1 MIPLPNPFDV
11 MGSVAGKIVVDG
23 WTAAMLAIWNG
34 GLWVLRLVLGWVD
47 SLLSPDLSENG
58 PAAELYRVTFWLAGV
73 VLLVM
78 AIVQV
83 GIAAGRRDGNGLAR
97 VLIGVGQFAIVWG
110 GWIGYT
116 VAVTAAC
123 SGLTRALMESL
134 MNVASWGAWQPW
146 TPIDGKD
153 ITDAATATVLGMMG
167 VLVWIAAI
175 AHVVVM
181 LTRAAALMVIVATTP
196 IAAAGL
202 ANDTTRG
209 WFWKTFRWFHA
220 AAFTPVVVV
229 LVTGVGMKFADG
241 VATGQSSGPLQ
252 AIGTAVPA
260 IVLICVAA
268 FSPLALFKLL
278 AFVDPGTA
286 SGAAMRAGM
295 ASVGGLQGLLR
306 GNPSAGET
314 AAAQSDETGR
324 AAGEADSEGATSARI
339 ANAGASAASFLGPVG
354 ALAASGIGLM
364 AKVGT
369 ASAAVGADVTNQ
381 AGIGHNSYYPDYIG
395 SGGDG
400 ARANREARDTGDD
413 AGPADSPTPNPAA
426 QAGTPEPPAI
436 QLADSTGNGS
446 AAAGAGGPASSS
458 VGTEASLAAEV
469 AVL

>member
-11 MGSVAGKIVVDG
+11 MGSVAAKIVVDG
-23 WTAAMLAIWNG
+23 WTAGMLAIWNG

-47 SLLSPDLSENG
+47 SLLSPDLSEQG

-73 VLLVM
+73 VLLVLTF
-78 AIVQV
+78 VQI
-83 GIAAGRRDGNGLAR
+83 GLAAGRRDGKSLAR

-110 GWIGYT
+110 GWIAYT

-123 SGLTRALMESL
+123 TGLTRALMGSL
-134 MNVASWGAWQPW
+134 MNVTSWGAWQPW
-146 TPIDGKD
+146 DPIDAKD

-167 VLVWIAAI
+167 VLVWVAAI
-175 AHVVVM
+175 AHVIVM

-202 ANDTTRG
+202 ANDTTRA
-209 WFWKTFRWFHA
+209 WFWKAFRWFHA

-229 LVTGVGMKFADG
+229 LVTGIGMKFAEG
-241 VATGQSSGPLQ
+241 VANGQSSGPLQ
-252 AIGTAVPA
+252 AIATAVPA
-260 IVLICVAA
+260 IVLICIAA

-295 ASVGGLQGLLR
+295 TAVGGLQGLLR
-306 GNPSAGET
+306 GNPAAGET
-314 AAAQSDETGR
+314 AASQADELGR
-324 AAGEADSEGATSARI
+324 SAGEADTEGATSARI
-339 ANAGASAASFLGPVG
+339 ANAAGSAAAFLGPVG

-369 ASAAVGADVTNQ
+369 AGAAGGADVTNQ
-381 AGIGHNSYYPDYIG
+381 AGIGHNSYYPDYTG

-400 ARANREARDTGDD
+400 ARANREARDDGDD
-413 AGPADSPTPNPAA
+413 NPPAESPAPDPIPPTTVQSPTAPSPLSATAA
-426 QAGTPEPPAI
+426 SSGT
-436 QLADSTGNGS
+436 TG
-446 AAAGAGGPASSS
+446 AAAGTAS
-458 VGTEASLAAEV
+458 EAEV
-469 AVL
+469 AAVAL

>member
-11 MGSVAGKIVVDG
+11 MGSVAAKIVVDG
-23 WTAAMLAIWNG
+23 WTAGMLAIWNG
-34 GLWVLRLVLGWVD
+34 GLWVLRLVLSWVD
-47 SLLSPDLSENG
+47 SLLSPDLSESG
-58 PAAELYRVTFWLAGV
+58 PAADLYRVTFWLAGV

-78 AIVQV
+78 TVVQI
-83 GIAAGRRDGNGLAR
+83 GIAAGRRDGKSLAR

-116 VAVTAAC
+116 VAVAAAC
-123 SGLTRALMESL
+123 SGLTRALMASL
-134 MNVASWGAWQPW
+134 MNVTSWSAWQPW

-153 ITDAATATVLGMMG
+153 ITDAATATVLGVMG

-209 WFWKTFRWFHA
+209 WFWKAFRWFHA

-229 LVTGVGMKFADG
+229 LVTGIGMKFAEG
-241 VATGQSSGPLQ
+241 VANGQSSGPLQ
-252 AIGTAVPA
+252 AIATAVPA
-260 IVLICVAA
+260 IVLICIAA

-295 ASVGGLQGLLR
+295 ASVGGFQGLLR
-306 GNPSAGET
+306 GNPAAGET
-314 AAAQSDETGR
+314 AASQSDESGR
-324 AAGEADSEGATSARI
+324 SAGEADAEGATSARI
-339 ANAGASAASFLGPVG
+339 ANAGASAASFLGPIG
-354 ALAASGIGLM
+354 AAAASGIGWM

-369 ASAAVGADVTNQ
+369 TSAAVGADVTNQ
-381 AGIGHNSYYPDYIG
+381 AGVGHNSYYPDYTG

-400 ARANREARDTGDD
+400 ARANREARDTGNNT
-413 AGPADSPTPNPAA
+413 APADEPTPDPAPPPTTQTSTTASPTTASAA
-426 QAGTPEPPAI
+426 RAGGSGAEAGT
-436 QLADSTGNGS
+436 
-446 AAAGAGGPASSS
+446 GATAE
-458 VGTEASLAAEV
+458 VAEV
-469 AVL
+469 AVVAL

>member
-1 MIPLPNPFDV
+1 
-11 MGSVAGKIVVDG
+11 MGSVAAKIVVDG

-34 GLWVLRLVLGWVD
+34 GLWVLRLVLSWVD

-58 PAAELYRVTFWLAGV
+58 PAADLYRVTFWLAGV

-78 AIVQV
+78 TIVQI
-83 GIAAGRRDGNGLAR
+83 GIAAGRRDGKSLAR

-110 GWIGYT
+110 GWIAYT

-134 MNVASWGAWQPW
+134 MNVTSWGAWQPW

-153 ITDAATATVLGMMG
+153 ITDAATATVLGVMG

-202 ANDTTRG
+202 PNDTTRS
-209 WFWKTFRWFHA
+209 WFWKSFRWFHA
-220 AAFTPVVVV
+220 AALTPVVVV
-229 LVTGVGMKFADG
+229 LVTGIGMKFAEG
-241 VATGQSSGPLQ
+241 VANGQSSGPLQ
-252 AIGTAVPA
+252 AIATAVPA
-260 IVLICVAA
+260 VVLICIAA

-295 ASVGGLQGLLR
+295 ASVGGIQGLLR
-306 GNPSAGET
+306 GNPAAGET
-314 AAAQSDETGR
+314 SATQSDESGR
-324 AAGEADSEGATSARI
+324 SAGEADTEGATSARI
-339 ANAGASAASFLGPVG
+339 ANAGASAASFLGPIG
-354 ALAASGIGLM
+354 ALAASGIGVM

-369 ASAAVGADVTNQ
+369 VSAAVGADVTNQ
-381 AGIGHNSYYPDYIG
+381 AGVGHNSYYPDYTG

-400 ARANREARDTGDD
+400 ARANREARDPGNDN
-413 AGPADSPTPNPAA
+413 APADSPTPDPTPPPTTQAPTAPTASPASA
-426 QAGTPEPPAI
+426 TAAPAGGSGA
-436 QLADSTGNGS
+436 AAVAGS
-446 AAAGAGGPASSS
+446 A
-458 VGTEASLAAEV
+458 TEVAEV
-469 AVL
+469 AAVAL

>member
-1 MIPLPNPFDV
+1 MIPLPNPFDA
-11 MGSVAGKIVVDG
+11 MGSVAAKIVVDG

-34 GLWVLRLVLGWVD
+34 GLWVLRLVLSWVD
-47 SLLSPDLSENG
+47 SLLSPDLSEQG
-58 PAAELYRVTFWLAGV
+58 PAADLYRVTFWLAGV

-78 AIVQV
+78 AIVQI
-83 GIAAGRRDGNGLAR
+83 GIAAGRRDGKSLAR

-134 MNVASWGAWQPW
+134 MNVTSWGAWQPW
-146 TPIDGKD
+146 TSIDGKD

-167 VLVWIAAI
+167 VLIWVAAI
-175 AHVVVM
+175 AHVIVM

-209 WFWKTFRWFHA
+209 WFWKSFRWFHA

-229 LVTGVGMKFADG
+229 LVTGIGMKFAEG
-241 VATGQSSGPLQ
+241 VANGQSSGPLQ
-252 AIGTAVPA
+252 AIATAVPA
-260 IVLICVAA
+260 IVLICIAA

-295 ASVGGLQGLLR
+295 ASVGGIQGLLR
-306 GNPSAGET
+306 GNPAAGESAATQSDESGRSAGET
-314 AAAQSDETGR
+314 
-324 AAGEADSEGATSARI
+324 DSEGATSARI

-354 ALAASGIGLM
+354 AIAATGIGLM
-364 AKVGT
+364 AKIGT
-369 ASAAVGADVTNQ
+369 TSAAAGADVTNQ
-381 AGIGHNSYYPDYIG
+381 AGIGHNSYYPDYTG

-413 AGPADSPTPNPAA
+413 PAPADPPPADPTPAPSAQTLAAPTGSPASA
-426 QAGTPEPPAI
+426 TATPAG
-436 QLADSTGNGS
+436 SSS
-446 AAAGAGGPASSS
+446 AAAGAGSA
-458 VGTEASLAAEV
+458 TEVAEV
-469 AVL
+469 AAVAL

>member
-11 MGSVAGKIVVDG
+11 MGSVAAKIVVDG
-23 WTAAMLAIWNG
+23 WTAAMLAVWNG
-34 GLWVLRLVLGWVD
+34 GLWVLRLVLSWVD
-47 SLLSPDLSENG
+47 SLLSPDLSEKG
-58 PAAELYRVTFWLAGV
+58 PAADLYRVTFWLAGV

-78 AIVQV
+78 AVVQI
-83 GIAAGRRDGNGLAR
+83 GTAAGRRDGKSLAR

-134 MNVASWGAWQPW
+134 MNVTSWGAWQPW

-167 VLVWIAAI
+167 VLIWVAAI
-175 AHVVVM
+175 AHVIVM
-181 LTRAAALMVIVATTP
+181 LTRAATLMVIVATTP

-209 WFWKTFRWFHA
+209 WFWKSFRWFHA

-229 LVTGVGMKFADG
+229 LVTGIGMKFAEG
-241 VATGQSSGPLQ
+241 VANGQSSGPLQ
-252 AIGTAVPA
+252 AIATAVPA
-260 IVLICVAA
+260 IVLICIAA

-295 ASVGGLQGLLR
+295 ASVGGIQGLLR
-306 GNPSAGET
+306 GNPAAGES
-314 AAAQSDETGR
+314 AANQSDESGR
-324 AAGEADSEGATSARI
+324 SAGEADSEGATSARI

-354 ALAASGIGLM
+354 AIAASGLGLM
-364 AKVGT
+364 AKIGT
-369 ASAAVGADVTNQ
+369 TSAAVGADVTNQ
-381 AGIGHNSYYPDYIG
+381 AGIGHNSYYPDYAG
-395 SGGDG
+395 GGGDG

-413 AGPADSPTPNPAA
+413 TTPADPPPPDPTPDAPAQTLA
-426 QAGTPEPPAI
+426 APTGSPAPTPATPAG
-436 QLADSTGNGS
+436 GS
-446 AAAGAGGPASSS
+446 GAAAGAGSA
-458 VGTEASLAAEV
+458 TEVAEV
-469 AVL
+469 AAVAL